1 MQGLEKRSLAAE
13 GEQARADTPAES
25 RATGIEEVQSETQD
39 TERQAASNDN
49 EGSPAQG
56 SQAAAAAEGPPAP
69 ADDVNIEEDSREQGL
84 ADTGEDT
91 GADAAGDA
99 TGSDRQPGWA
109 VHLRQQLQD
118 RAVQYRADAE
128 GLFSNLWERRGWKAG
143 PLPQPA
149 APAEAPLTAEETQD
163 DRPAVAGEAAA
174 RGSSAGSN
182 EGPQGSESGVPAAT
196 WRFSL
201 HRSHAQLYVSSAET
215 AAACGSIDAAAV
227 DALLTSAQQK
237 RLRRKVRFV
246 PGTTLTEQQLTQQ
259 PVQTQLPRSAQ
270 AAPSWQEQPEEQV
283 NASAVAEAH
292 ELPSTE
298 EDEDRQPAKSS
309 LEDLSVVSTGDIF
322 STREGAAVADR
333 QPEALSEEVQDPA
346 SFELTSVSAK
356 LFPEPARGHK
366 QDAAEAPGAA
376 AADVEG
382 PEQPQEAAPA
392 QQRAAATEAEDG
404 MAPPQASED
413 ATADTAMPPEDATAE
428 GLEERALEQA
438 IEPKEA
444 LTEQQQ
450 RTPEPSV
457 LAEPRETTPGEH
469 ALTIPVPAYSQ
480 HRCRSRSPGFSLL
493 CLCRAFQVVLKL

>member
-1 MQGLEKRSLAAE
+1 MQGLENSSLAEE
-13 GEQARADTPAES
+13 GEQASADTPAES
-25 RATGIEEVQSETQD
+25 TATGIEEVQSETQD
-39 TERQAASNDN
+39 TEEQAASNGD
-49 EGSPAQG
+49 EGGLAQG
-56 SQAAAAAEGPPAP
+56 SQAAAAAEGQPEL
-69 ADDVNIEEDSREQGL
+69 ADDDHVEEDSGAQGL
-84 ADTGEDT
+84 ADAQGET

-109 VHLRQQLQD
+109 VQLRQQLQD

-149 APAEAPLTAEETQD
+149 APAEAPPTETQD

-174 RGSSAGSN
+174 PGSSAGSN
-182 EGPQGSESGVPAAT
+182 EGPQGSESGVPAAAL
-196 WRFSL
+196 RFSL

-215 AAACGSIDAAAV
+215 AAACGSIDAATV
-227 DALLTSAQQK
+227 DALFTCAQQK

-246 PGTTLTEQQLTQQ
+246 PGTALTEQQLTQQ
-259 PVQTQLPRSAQ
+259 PVQTQLPCPAQ
-270 AAPSWQEQPEEQV
+270 AAPSWQEHPDEQV
-283 NASAVAEAH
+283 NASAVVEAH

-309 LEDLSVVSTGDIF
+309 LENPSVVSTGDTF

-356 LFPEPARGHK
+356 LLPEPARGHK

-413 ATADTAMPPEDATAE
+413 ALADTAMPPEDATAE
-428 GLEERALEQA
+428 GLGERAPEQA
-438 IEPKEA
+438 IEPNEA

-450 RTPEPSV
+450 QTPEPSV

-480 HRCRSRSPGFSLL
+480 HRCRSWSPGFSLL
-493 CLCRAFQVVLKL
+493 CSCRAFQAVLKL